1 MGYMTGKKRIFSGA
15 QPSGYVTLGN
25 YLGAIKNWVKLQDEY
40 DCIYCIVDLHAL
52 TVRQDP
58 TVFRERCYSFLA
70 QYLACGLD
78 PEKNVIY
85 FQSHVSAHA
94 ELAWIL
100 NCYTYV
106 GELSRMTQFK
116 EKARKHRD
124 NINAGLFTYPV
135 LMAADILL
143 FKTDLV
149 PVGEDQKQHIEL
161 ARDVAV
167 RFNNLYG
174 EVFKIPEAYIPKVGA
189 RIMSLQEPTK
199 KMSKS
204 DENENSYILVLDSPD
219 LIMKKFKKAVTD
231 SEAVVRYDEEAKPGI
246 SNLMNIYA
254 AMTGQSFE
262 EIEREFEGQGYGAFK
277 KAVAEAVI
285 EGLRPIREKY
295 QELMADKGYLENVI
309 KEGAA
314 RAEAIASQTLKEVY
328 DRIGLVPLPTGN
340 L

>member
-1 MGYMTGKKRIFSGA
+1 MSGRKRIFSGA

-25 YLGAIKNWVKLQDEY
+25 YLGAIRNWVELQDEY

-58 TVFRERCYSFLA
+58 NVFRERCYSFLA

-100 NCYTYV
+100 NCYTYI

-116 EKARKHRD
+116 EKARKHKE

-149 PVGEDQKQHIEL
+149 PVGDDQKQHIEL
-161 ARDVAV
+161 TRDIAI

-174 EVFKIPEAYIPKVGA
+174 EVFKVPEAYIPKVGA
-189 RIMSLQEPTK
+189 RIMSLQDPTK

-204 DENENSYILVLDSPD
+204 DENENSYILVLDPPD
-219 LIMKKFKKAVTD
+219 AIMKKFKKAVTD
-231 SEAVVRYDEEAKPGI
+231 SETEVRYDVERKPGI
-246 SNLMNIYA
+246 SNLMNIYS
-254 AMTGQSFE
+254 AMTGRSFE
-262 EIEREFEGQGYGAFK
+262 EIEREFEGKGYGAFK
-277 KAVAEAVI
+277 KAVAEVVI
-285 EGLRPIREKY
+285 EGLRPIRERY
-295 QELMADKGYLENVI
+295 EELIADKGYLESVI
-309 KEGAA
+309 RSGAL
-314 RAEAIASQTLKEVY
+314 RAEEEARKTLKEVY
-328 DRIGLVPLPTGN
+328 EKIGLVPRPY
-340 L
+340 

>member
-1 MGYMTGKKRIFSGA
+1 MTSKKRIFSGA

-25 YLGAIKNWVKLQDEY
+25 YLGAIKNWVELQEEY

-58 TVFRERCYSFLA
+58 QVFRERCYSFLA

-85 FQSHVSAHA
+85 FQSHISAHA

-116 EKARKHRD
+116 EKARKHKD

-161 ARDVAV
+161 TRDIAV

-231 SEAVVRYDEEAKPGI
+231 SEAVVRYDEAAKPGI

-254 AMTGQSFE
+254 AMTGRSFE

-285 EGLRPIREKY
+285 EGLKPIREKY
-295 QELMADKGYLENVI
+295 EELMADKGYLESVI
-309 KEGAA
+309 KNGAA
-314 RAEAIASQTLKEVY
+314 RAENIASETLKEVY
-328 DRIGLVPLPTGN
+328 DRIGLVPLPRR
-340 L
+340 

>member
-1 MGYMTGKKRIFSGA
+1 MSGRKRIFSGA

-25 YLGAIKNWVKLQDEY
+25 YLGAIKNWVELQDEY

-58 TVFRERCYSFLA
+58 NVFRERCYSFLA

-100 NCYTYV
+100 NCYTYI

-116 EKARKHRD
+116 EKARKHKE

-149 PVGEDQKQHIEL
+149 PVGDDQKQHIEL
-161 ARDVAV
+161 TRDIAI

-174 EVFKIPEAYIPKVGA
+174 EVFKVPEAYIPKVGA
-189 RIMSLQEPTK
+189 RIMSLQDPTK

-204 DENENSYILVLDSPD
+204 DENENSYILVLDPPD
-219 LIMKKFKKAVTD
+219 TIMKKFKKAVTD
-231 SEAVVRYDEEAKPGI
+231 SETEVRYDVERKPGI

-254 AMTGQSFE
+254 AMTGRSFE
-262 EIEREFEGQGYGAFK
+262 EIEREFEGKGYGAFK
-277 KAVAEAVI
+277 KAVAEVVI
-285 EGLRPIREKY
+285 EGLRPIRERY
-295 QELMADKGYLENVI
+295 EELIADEGYLESVI
-309 KEGAA
+309 RSGAL
-314 RAEAIASQTLKEVY
+314 RAEEEARKTLKEVY
-328 DRIGLVPLPTGN
+328 EKIGLVPRPC
-340 L
+340 

>member
-1 MGYMTGKKRIFSGA
+1 MTGKKRIFSGA
-15 QPSGYVTLGN
+15 QPSGSVTLGN

-58 TVFRERCYSFLA
+58 AVFRERCYSFLA

-161 ARDVAV
+161 TRDVAV
-167 RFNNLYG
+167 RFNKLYG

-254 AMTGQSFE
+254 AMTGRSFE
-262 EIEREFEGQGYGAFK
+262 EIEKEFEGQGYGAFK

-295 QELMADKGYLENVI
+295 QELMADKGYLESVI
-309 KEGAA
+309 KDGAT
-314 RAEAIASQTLKEVY
+314 RAKDIASQTLKEVY
-328 DRIGLVPLPTGN
+328 DRIGLVPLSTGN